1 MDAHGSVTFWLEQ
14 LQAGE
19 REAYQRLW
27 EGYFARLVALARRR
41 LRGAPRQAADEEDVA
56 LSAFDSFFRNAEQGR
71 FPRLADRHDLW
82 QVLVLLTARK
92 AANLAK
98 HERRQ
103 KRGGGK
109 VRHASALPEAG
120 TEAAAF
126 AEQIG
131 SEPDPAF
138 AAAVAEECRRLL
150 GLLPDEVLRSVALWK
165 LEGHSNQEI
174 ADRMGRA
181 LTTVERKLQHIRHIW
196 EQAGAAPRAAAEE
209 GGP

>member
-1 MDAHGSVTFWLEQ
+1 MDARGSVTFWLEQ

-103 KRGGGK
+103 KRGGGR
-109 VRHASALPEAG
+109 VQNASAVPEAG
-120 TEAAAF
+120 TEAAF

-131 SEPDPAF
+131 RGPDPAF
-138 AAAVAEECRRLL
+138 AAEVAEECRRLL
-150 GLLPDEVLRSVALWK
+150 GLLPDEALRAVALGK

-181 LTTVERKLQHIRHIW
+181 VTTVERKLQHIRHIW
-196 EQAGAAPRAAAEE
+196 EQKGAASEVARGEV
-209 GGP
+209 GP